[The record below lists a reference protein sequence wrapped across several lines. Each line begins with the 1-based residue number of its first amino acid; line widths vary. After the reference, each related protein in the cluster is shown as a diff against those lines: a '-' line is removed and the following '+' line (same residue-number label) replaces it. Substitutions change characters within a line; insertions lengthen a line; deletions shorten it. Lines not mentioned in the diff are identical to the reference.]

1 SYDQLQVYYERARQV
16 LAAGPH
22 PRWNDLKKVQ
32 ALGKRAAQLGLE
44 VQPLNIA
51 VNFTIDGPNPHG
63 VQQKSCIDCGDCV
76 SGCNVGA
83 KNTLYMNYL
92 PMAKRAGAQ
101 IFVQAKVEWIEKL
114 PGGGWRIHGKHYA
127 DKFDTESFHIEA
139 AHVVLAAGSIN
150 STEILLRSQ
159 THGLALSPRIGTG
172 FSANGNFFGLAY
184 NGNDPTQVL
193 GFGNHPES
201 SGAKFPPGPTIVG
214 MIRYNAKRPV
224 EERFAIEDLSFPSA
238 GVEISRATFALIRGE
253 DTVSGDEAA
262 EQKRIERDLIRLVP
276 NDP

>member
-1 SYDQLQVYYERARQV
+1 GLFELLPYQDISVVKGNGLGGTSLINANVAILPEREVLERAGWPKSLSYDQLQVYYERARQV

-22 PRWNDLKKVQ
+22 PRWIGLRKVQ
-32 ALGKRAAQLGLE
+32 ALGKRAAELGLE

-139 AHVVLAAGSIN
+139 AHVVLAAG
-150 STEILLRSQ
+150 
-159 THGLALSPRIGTG
+159 
-172 FSANGNFFGLAY
+172 
-184 NGNDPTQVL
+184 
-193 GFGNHPES
+193 
-201 SGAKFPPGPTIVG
+201 
-214 MIRYNAKRPV
+214 
-224 EERFAIEDLSFPSA
+224 
-238 GVEISRATFALIRGE
+238 
-253 DTVSGDEAA
+253 
-262 EQKRIERDLIRLVP
+262 
-276 NDP
+276 